1 MVSCVVAGSFCCKS
15 YMKTRPVMPHTGLS
29 LFYIVISFSY
39 LIQIRNV
46 TDGTLRVG
54 ERKNP
59 LSFINYFRAY
69 LKTTFRQ
76 PRSVDLV
83 LKNLFN
89 L

>member
-1 MVSCVVAGSFCCKS
+1 
-15 YMKTRPVMPHTGLS
+15 MPHTGLS
-29 LFYIVISFSY
+29 LFYNVISFSY

-76 PRSVDLV
+76 PRNVDLV

-89 L
+89 S

>member
-1 MVSCVVAGSFCCKS
+1 
-15 YMKTRPVMPHTGLS
+15 MKTRPVMPHTGLS
-29 LFYIVISFSY
+29 LFYNVISFSY

-54 ERKNP
+54 ERKIRLVRN
-59 LSFINYFRAY
+59 NFRAY

-76 PRSVDLV
+76 SRSVDLV

-89 L
+89 S

>member
-1 MVSCVVAGSFCCKS
+1 
-15 YMKTRPVMPHTGLS
+15 MKTRPVMPHTGLS
-29 LFYIVISFSY
+29 LFYNVISFSY

-54 ERKNP
+54 ERKIR
-59 LSFINYFRAY
+59 LVRNYFSAY

-76 PRSVDLV
+76 SRSVDLV

-89 L
+89 S